1 MLLEPQALLSGVKN
15 GNRLMFTLCYDR
27 YHRGI
32 YLFVLK
38 YVRCEALAEDI
49 VQEVFFRLWCNRRG
63 LREEGNLAALL
74 YAMAKNLTVNAIRKH
89 KIVETGNVRYYDLH
103 EGRQEPAGESDAA
116 ASAGRGGVAG
126 AAADDLQPENL
137 RKPFQSGD
145 RRHAQRL
152 GQHRQ
157 GALRADDEAP
167 VPTIEEKLG
176 TISLSRVQSSLLEL
190 PRREMEHE
198 NERFR

>member
-103 EGRQEPAGESDAA
+103 EGRQEPAGESDSDETMRRLRLAVGELPA
-116 ASAGRGGVAG
+116 RQRTIFNLKIYESRSNQEI
-126 AAADDLQPENL
+126 ADMLNVSVNTVKVHYERTMKHL
-137 RKPFQSGD
+137 C
-145 RRHAQRL
+145 QRL
-152 GQHRQ
+152 
-157 GALRADDEAP
+157 
-167 VPTIEEKLG
+167 KK
-176 TISLSRVQSSLLEL
+176 
-190 PRREMEHE
+190 
-198 NERFR
+198 N

>member
-103 EGRQEPAGESDAA
+103 EGRQEPAGESD
-116 ASAGRGGVAG
+116 SDETMQRTIFNLKIYESRSNQEI
-126 AAADDLQPENL
+126 ADMLNVSVNTVKVHYARTMKHL
-137 RKPFQSGD
+137 C
-145 RRHAQRL
+145 QRL
-152 GQHRQ
+152 
-157 GALRADDEAP
+157 
-167 VPTIEEKLG
+167 KK
-176 TISLSRVQSSLLEL
+176 
-190 PRREMEHE
+190 
-198 NERFR
+198 N

>member
-1 MLLEPQALLSGVKN
+1 MLLEPPALLSGVKN

-103 EGRQEPAGESDAA
+103 
-116 ASAGRGGVAG
+116 
-126 AAADDLQPENL
+126 
-137 RKPFQSGD
+137 
-145 RRHAQRL
+145 
-152 GQHRQ
+152 
-157 GALRADDEAP
+157 
-167 VPTIEEKLG
+167 
-176 TISLSRVQSSLLEL
+176 
-190 PRREMEHE
+190 
-198 NERFR
+198 

>member
-15 GNRLMFTLCYDR
+15 GNRLMFTLSYDR

-103 EGRQEPAGESDAA
+103 EGRQEPAGESDSDETMRRLRLAVGELPA
-116 ASAGRGGVAG
+116 RQRTIFNLKIYESRSNQEI
-126 AAADDLQPENL
+126 ADMLNVSVNTVKVHYARTMKHL
-137 RKPFQSGD
+137 C
-145 RRHAQRL
+145 QRL
-152 GQHRQ
+152 
-157 GALRADDEAP
+157 
-167 VPTIEEKLG
+167 KK
-176 TISLSRVQSSLLEL
+176 
-190 PRREMEHE
+190 
-198 NERFR
+198 N

>member
-74 YAMAKNLTVNAIRKH
+74 YAMAKNLTVNAIRRAIPTKRC
-89 KIVETGNVRYYDLH
+89 GGFGWPWGSCRRGS
-103 EGRQEPAGESDAA
+103 GR
-116 ASAGRGGVAG
+116 
-126 AAADDLQPENL
+126 
-137 RKPFQSGD
+137 
-145 RRHAQRL
+145 
-152 GQHRQ
+152 
-157 GALRADDEAP
+157 
-167 VPTIEEKLG
+167 
-176 TISLSRVQSSLLEL
+176 SST
-190 PRREMEHE
+190 
-198 NERFR
+198 

>member
-89 KIVETGNVRYYDLH
+89 KIVETGNVRYYFNLKIY
-103 EGRQEPAGESDAA
+103 ESRSNQEI
-116 ASAGRGGVAG
+116 
-126 AAADDLQPENL
+126 ADMLNVSVNTVKVHYARTMKHL
-137 RKPFQSGD
+137 C
-145 RRHAQRL
+145 QRL
-152 GQHRQ
+152 
-157 GALRADDEAP
+157 
-167 VPTIEEKLG
+167 KK
-176 TISLSRVQSSLLEL
+176 
-190 PRREMEHE
+190 
-198 NERFR
+198 N

>member
-103 EGRQEPAGESDAA
+103 EGRQEPAGESDSDETMRRLRLAVG
-116 ASAGRGGVAG
+116 SCRRGSGR
-126 AAADDLQPENL
+126 
-137 RKPFQSGD
+137 
-145 RRHAQRL
+145 
-152 GQHRQ
+152 
-157 GALRADDEAP
+157 
-167 VPTIEEKLG
+167 
-176 TISLSRVQSSLLEL
+176 SST
-190 PRREMEHE
+190 
-198 NERFR
+198 

>member
-89 KIVETGNVRYYDLH
+89 KICM
-103 EGRQEPAGESDAA
+103 
-116 ASAGRGGVAG
+116 RGGRSRRARAIPTKRCG
-126 AAADDLQPENL
+126 GFGWPWGSC
-137 RKPFQSGD
+137 RRGSG
-145 RRHAQRL
+145 R
-152 GQHRQ
+152 
-157 GALRADDEAP
+157 
-167 VPTIEEKLG
+167 
-176 TISLSRVQSSLLEL
+176 SST
-190 PRREMEHE
+190 
-198 NERFR
+198 